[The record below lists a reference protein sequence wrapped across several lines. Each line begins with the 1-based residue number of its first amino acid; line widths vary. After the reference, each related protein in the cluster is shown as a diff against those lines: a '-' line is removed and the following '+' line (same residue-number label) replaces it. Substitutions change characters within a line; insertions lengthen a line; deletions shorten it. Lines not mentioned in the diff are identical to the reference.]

1 MLYQTH
7 PPLFIPIP
15 SLSPFTC
22 SILSSTSTSPL
33 SLLLFC
39 SPPPNSPL
47 PNRLELKWN
56 AWKRL

>member
-33 SLLLFC
+33 SLLPLSLSSSSALLLPTLP
-39 SPPPNSPL
+39 SPTG
-47 PNRLELKWN
+47 WN
-56 AWKRL
+56 